1 MLFER
6 QIICPLNVDRN
17 TLLSPLWT
25 DLHEAMCTIRT
36 ASGSGQ
42 ETRADR
48 TAKHRKE
55 NKKLNG
61 EDISHS
67 TL

>member
-6 QIICPLNVDRN
+6 QIRCPLNVDRN
-17 TLLSPLWT
+17 TLLRPLWT
-25 DLHEAMCTIRT
+25 DLHEALCTIRT
-36 ASGSGQ
+36 ASGAGQ
-42 ETRADR
+42 ETR
-48 TAKHRKE
+48 TEHTSEHRKE